1 MDFDEALD
9 TTGLVCPEPLMLV
22 RNAVRKLAGGAVLRV
37 IASDPTTERDFQHFC
52 QFMGQFVGAIIAGAL
67 YTKYPSFIALIMM
80 CCTIWFAW
88 KTIDFPNPM
97 PRMEHRMH
105 SSTDS
110 TTD

>member
-52 QFMGQFVGAIIAGAL
+52 QFMGHSLLISEQTLDAAGQVVL
-67 YTKYPSFIALIMM
+67 LFLIQKK
-80 CCTIWFAW
+80 AA
-88 KTIDFPNPM
+88 
-97 PRMEHRMH
+97 
-105 SSTDS
+105 
-110 TTD
+110 

>member
-52 QFMGQFVGAIIAGAL
+52 QFMGHSLLTSEQTLDAAGQVVL
-67 YTKYPSFIALIMM
+67 LFLIQKK
-80 CCTIWFAW
+80 AA
-88 KTIDFPNPM
+88 
-97 PRMEHRMH
+97 
-105 SSTDS
+105 
-110 TTD
+110 